1 MFAIR
6 GKTGVFR
13 LLSIATKRG
22 VTDWGHLNHHLG
34 QVSILQNEVSKRF
47 FGESAMQSGTEPK
60 PSKIHVLEKRFAVLF
75 QYHLELQNKTKL

>member
-1 MFAIR
+1 M
-6 GKTGVFR
+6 FR